1 MTFDL
6 KTCAKTI
13 IMILIMLIIGNL
25 PPISQITE
33 LGMKILGVFIGIIFG
48 WICIDI
54 LWVSLFGVVAL
65 SLTGYMPLLQ
75 ILGAGIGN
83 TTVDMILF
91 SAIFAGLIEKTNCIQ
106 IVNKWLL
113 TRKKLLK
120 ILGFYY

>member
-33 LGMKILGVFIGIIFG
+33 LGMKILGVFIGIIFV

-65 SLTGYMPLLQ
+65 SLTVYMPLLQ

>member
-1 MTFDL
+1 
-6 KTCAKTI
+6 
-13 IMILIMLIIGNL
+13 MILIILIIGNL